1 MANIA
6 DGWLEIQPLTV
17 EEIAVIKGELLKHWV
32 AFTYGGEAAI
42 EVDSDKLTVIFCGR
56 WTCDAAWDAI
66 DAILNCG
73 SNSVASSVLINA
85 QILGRG
91 KELASGYQAMV
102 KKDRGGISLKRYRKK
117 I

>member
-6 DGWLEIQPLTV
+6 DGWLEIEPLTV
-17 EEIAVIKGELLKHWV
+17 EEIAVVKGELLKHWV

-42 EVDSDKLTVIFCGR
+42 EVDSDKLTMIFSGR

-66 DAILNCG
+66 DAILDSG
-73 SNSVASSVLINA
+73 GNSAASIALIKA
-85 QILGRG
+85 QVLGRG

-102 KKDRGGISLKRYRKK
+102 KKDKGDIRLKRYRKK
-117 I
+117 S